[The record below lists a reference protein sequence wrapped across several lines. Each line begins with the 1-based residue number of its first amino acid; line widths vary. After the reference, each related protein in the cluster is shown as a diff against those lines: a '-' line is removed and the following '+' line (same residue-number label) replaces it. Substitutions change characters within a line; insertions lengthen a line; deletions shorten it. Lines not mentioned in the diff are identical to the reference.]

1 MAMIQLTGGPIAC
14 PDGALELQ
22 LTTRSGAEL
31 ALVDALGNPV
41 EPAFRATRSQ
51 VVVLPGQPVIVIAR
65 PIEGNAF
72 VEGTRIGV
80 TVKAASGS
88 GDEVVRPPVDAG
100 GRTAISLVE
109 IADGQIT
116 DLVGQTSLTEL
127 AWMQRGSQAFHT
139 NHAQRAGHATKWACV
154 LDGSAMSQHTADE
167 NAYRQFLE
175 LVLGTA
181 ATAYGCAPSA
191 WWVATQPPRDVT
203 ASLEHDEIAWEQ
215 ALSHAPAP
223 WPNVGEA
230 VEAAC
235 AGLPND
241 APLLIICDG
250 VFVDYR
256 EVRDAIAGRES
267 IVVALG
273 RSKYGVRVEDRP
285 TQFWEEELDAFDGF
299 HRVVSLASLT
309 GLSEAGPALADALFP
324 RSQA

>member
-1 MAMIQLTGGPIAC
+1 MAMIQLTGGPVAC

-22 LTTRSGAEL
+22 LTTQRGVEL
-31 ALVDALGNPV
+31 ALADALGNPV
-41 EPAFRATRSQ
+41 EPAFRATPSQ
-51 VVVLPGQPVIVIAR
+51 VVVLPGQSLIVIAR
-65 PIEGNAF
+65 PAEGRAF
-72 VEGTRIGV
+72 IEGTRIGV

-109 IADGQIT
+109 IADGRIA
-116 DLVGQTSLTEL
+116 DLVGQTAATEL
-127 AWMQRGSQAFHT
+127 AWMQRGNQAFHA
-139 NHAQRAGHATKWACV
+139 HHSQRAGRATKWACV

-167 NAYRQFLE
+167 DAYRQFIE

-181 ATAYGCAPSA
+181 ATAYGGAPSA

-203 ASLEHDEIAWEQ
+203 ATLEHDEIAWEQ
-215 ALSHAPAP
+215 ALNHAPAP
-223 WPNVGEA
+223 WPNMGQA

-235 AGLPND
+235 AGLPDD

-256 EVRDAIAGRES
+256 EVRDAVAEREC

-273 RSKYGVRVEDRP
+273 RSKYGARAEDRP
-285 TQFWEEELDAFDGF
+285 TQFWEEELDGLDGF
-299 HRVVSLASLT
+299 PRVVSLASLT
-309 GLSEAGPALADALFP
+309 ELNEAGSALADAMFP